1 MSAVS
6 KRVVILTV
14 GLTMLGAVSASA
26 LPRHAVVV
34 APRVVVRRPF
44 YSPYWGPWGPYTYGY
59 PYAYNVYPQ
68 AGIRTEVTPKDAE
81 VYVDGYYAGRVSDFD
96 GALQRLHVAPGG
108 HTITFYLEG
117 FRTVTQDVYVQ
128 TGFNLQVGREHAA
141 AGAWPDECPRPWPNP
156 GLSHLLIPRQ

>member
-1 MSAVS
+1 MKGSDPAQFS

-68 AGIRTEVTPKDAE
+68 AGIRTEVTPKDAG

-108 HTITFYLEG
+108 HTVTFYLEG
-117 FRTVTQDVYVQ
+117 FRTVTQDVYV
-128 TGFNLQVGREHAA
+128 R
-141 AGAWPDECPRPWPNP
+141 PDSTFTLDESMQRLAP
-156 GLSHLLIPRQ
+156 GQMSAPVPGPTLG